1 MSEYT
6 VITNST
12 IRDIGNKQTKETA
25 MTEEEIK
32 TLARM
37 VSDNIMQDHIFV
49 SNLLYDLTS
58 RIDYAHITS
67 ELSHKFTTN
76 EVAAQLLNM
85 DEVSGRRFATRIVDA
100 DKFRSV
106 LNFMTTECV
115 SNHIRGREMQDQIED
130 VIERKSINMANDT
143 VDRTLKLISQRI
155 KEASD
160 V

>member
-6 VITNST
+6 VINNST
-12 IRDIGNKQTKETA
+12 IRDIRNKQTKETA

-130 VIERKSINMANDT
+130 VTERKSINMANDT